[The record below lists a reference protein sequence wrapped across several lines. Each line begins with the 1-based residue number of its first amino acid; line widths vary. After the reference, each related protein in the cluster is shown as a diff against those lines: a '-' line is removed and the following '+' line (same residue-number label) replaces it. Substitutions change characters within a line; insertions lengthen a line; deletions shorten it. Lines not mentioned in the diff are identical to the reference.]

1 MLMEGEGNKIQVHK
15 SEENG
20 MMVIRKR
27 ILALGLIVLLGGLLG
42 AVTAAGN
49 ENLPVRNLE
58 FINVDLRQVFRSL
71 AATGQFN
78 VILGQTVKGNV
89 SIAFKSGITAREAVA
104 VIAKNYGHQC
114 QWSPDSKGV
123 CVGDI
128 KSLTGGLTEKT
139 LVEIPLKY
147 IDATAAASSLEI
159 IIPKERIK
167 PDSSG
172 RKLIVF
178 GNSLEL
184 QNINELI
191 AKIDRSQAE
200 VNVEVKIAEVTDD
213 FWRKLGMDRKVVR
226 SHIGIYPI
234 SAFQEKELSDLDII
248 RSLGRRNLALFDN
261 QEGKLFLGDRFQ
273 KIIEKNNSQTG
284 PGLPAKEFIDLG
296 TMMRITSW
304 VGEGNK
310 ITLQV
315 KETTWAAKLSP
326 TAAPNNKAVFLPDF
340 ASRDV
345 TSTISMEAG
354 QTFILTGMIGRD
366 EFELLKTFPG
376 ANVQRNCPVLNEL
389 FATEN
394 SQAAF
399 QKNNTQVI
407 AMITPNFLGNNSSQ
421 DILQNSGQQTSVA
434 PNVNPDQTSDGN
446 FGDSKNEVAG
456 VNGNPANDADKT
468 EVVWDPVNTSSKP
481 IQQNDVNDPV
491 VIVEY
496 LVKKNDTL
504 TAISAK
510 FSIES
515 QAIITAN
522 QWDNQ
527 NVIIKADSWVLI
539 PVPKDRVYLI
549 KPKETLWRIA
559 KRYGTTVELLKDLNN
574 IMDIEKVKAGQKI
587 VLPVANSQI
596 KEPQF

>member
-326 TAAPNNKAVFLPDF
+326 TAALNNKAVFLPDF

-434 PNVNPDQTSDGN
+434 PDVNPDQTSDGN

-468 EVVWDPVNTSSKP
+468 EVVWDAANTSSKP
-481 IQQNDVNDPV
+481 VQQNDVNDPV

>member
-89 SIAFKSGITAREAVA
+89 SIAFKSGITAREAVV

-481 IQQNDVNDPV
+481 VQQNDVNDPV